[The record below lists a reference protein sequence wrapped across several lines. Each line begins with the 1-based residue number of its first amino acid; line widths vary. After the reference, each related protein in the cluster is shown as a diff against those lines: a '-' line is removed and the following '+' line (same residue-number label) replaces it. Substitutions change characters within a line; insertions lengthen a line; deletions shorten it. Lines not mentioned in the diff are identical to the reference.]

1 MYIQILGGLPMRK
14 TDRLLIRCDESL
26 KDQLKYICKMNNYK
40 NMSATVIRL
49 INNEYMRLL
58 SLNNH
63 Q

>member
-1 MYIQILGGLPMRK
+1 MRK
-14 TDRLLIRCDESL
+14 SDNLIVRCNDSL

-58 SLNNH
+58 KLNNY